1 MDAYL
6 EASILAWAS
15 SVVAEEVSPITKVR
29 SRVVLI
35 GKLPSG
41 RLGYGT
47 TRCSPLRLI
56 RELGQSKTMDD
67 VKAGRILAVGAEE
80 KLATHLQEAEE
91 TGAFGHRQAVEPY
104 FARIAERRLSANNS
118 TTSLRTNL
126 KPRDI
131 LAAHAMLMSGN
142 KEILAKSSP
151 TRERLANTLMRP
163 SGFPELA
170 AMALRLEHRE
180 VPHDR
185 IEMLKAAFS
194 TTSLRVALGTS
205 IQKTAL
211 QVFLDQSS
219 NWRSVARIIP
229 AQTF

>member
-1 MDAYL
+1 
-6 EASILAWAS
+6 
-15 SVVAEEVSPITKVR
+15 
-29 SRVVLI
+29 
-35 GKLPSG
+35 
-41 RLGYGT
+41 
-47 TRCSPLRLI
+47 
-56 RELGQSKTMDD
+56 
-67 VKAGRILAVGAEE
+67 
-80 KLATHLQEAEE
+80 
-91 TGAFGHRQAVEPY
+91 
-104 FARIAERRLSANNS
+104 
-118 TTSLRTNL
+118 
-126 KPRDI
+126 
-131 LAAHAMLMSGN
+131 MLMSGN

-205 IQKTAL
+205 IEKTAL
-211 QVFLDQSS
+211 QALLDQSS

-229 AQTF
+229 AQSFREGAVVRTSTGSAFEKVGRDWELKYGWIGQESFTYKIGTYGKIFSVPRADLIDDNVGLLNEIPMVIGNDSSRGIADTFFSTHTGPSATMDFFTAGNTNLLKDVLISTDSGLPSP